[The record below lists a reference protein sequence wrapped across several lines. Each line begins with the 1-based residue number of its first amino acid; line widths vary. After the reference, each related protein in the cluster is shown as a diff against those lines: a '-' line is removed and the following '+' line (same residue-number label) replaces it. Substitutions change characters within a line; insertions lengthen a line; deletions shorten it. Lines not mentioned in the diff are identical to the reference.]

1 MTVLPANP
9 TFQDRVAELGVID
22 AGPTKDVRV
31 LAFYGEAGI
40 GKSRLLVEAAAR
52 RKQAQALVL
61 QVDLAALPRP
71 REDRPLALLREL
83 AAQAGCSHAG
93 WADPD
98 AAAQVVEQLAVAIG
112 DGPATLLVD
121 TTEAVQD
128 DPGFWQ
134 WFERHV
140 LSPLVSDGKL
150 LIVLAGRLPAPIR
163 LVEVRRYLK
172 VWALE
177 PLPVAH
183 EARDLVR
190 EVLAAAAAPRLDEL
204 TDVTLAF
211 SHGHPRLS
219 LAVAE
224 YLADPANQAPVGTLR
239 CRVAEEVVGPFIN
252 EQIFPFVGEMV
263 GWRKLMEQA
272 SVLDWF
278 DATVLYRFAG
288 EMSGETFGDRQRE
301 IDWQCSFVKAM
312 AQLRAPYA
320 VVKWEGA
327 GYTLVGAVKRIVAS
341 YMQAAQHADYVQALE
356 AAARV
361 FNWIAGEYFKDDPQ
375 AGQPYR
381 QAAGFYQQRLEMEV
395 QHGATEQR

>member
-1 MTVLPANP
+1 MTVLPATP
-9 TFQDRVAELGVID
+9 TFQDRVAELEAID
-22 AGPTKDVRV
+22 AGPTKDVRTLV
-31 LAFYGEAGI
+31 FYGEAGI
-40 GKSRLLVEAAAR
+40 GKSRLLAEAAAH
-52 RKQAQALVL
+52 RKRAQALVL
-61 QVDLAALPRP
+61 HVDLAALSRQ
-71 REDRPLALLREL
+71 RENRPLVLLREL
-83 AAQAGCSHAG
+83 AGQAALSYEG
-93 WADPD
+93 WADSD
-98 AAAQVVEQLAVAIG
+98 AAAQVIDQLGAAIG

-128 DPGFWQ
+128 DPDFWQ

-177 PLPVAH
+177 PLPVEH
-183 EARDLVR
+183 EARELVR

-204 TDVTLAF
+204 TDVTLSF

-219 LAVAE
+219 LAVAG
-224 YLADPANQAPVGTLR
+224 YLADPANQTPMGTLR
-239 CRVAEEVVGPFIN
+239 RRVAEEVVGPFIN
-252 EQIFPFVGEMV
+252 ERIFPFTGDMV

-288 EMSGETFGDRQRE
+288 EMSGDRQRE
-301 IDWQCSFVKAM
+301 IDWQYSFVKAM

-320 VVKWEGA
+320 VVRWEGA

-341 YMQAAQHADYVQALE
+341 YMQAARHADYVQALE
-356 AAARV
+356 AAAAA
-361 FNWIAGEYFKDDPQ
+361 FNWIAEEYFKDDPQ
-375 AGQPYR
+375 AGEPYR
-381 QAAGFYQQRLEMEV
+381 HAAGSYQQRLDREV
-395 QHGATEQR
+395 QHGSTEQRG